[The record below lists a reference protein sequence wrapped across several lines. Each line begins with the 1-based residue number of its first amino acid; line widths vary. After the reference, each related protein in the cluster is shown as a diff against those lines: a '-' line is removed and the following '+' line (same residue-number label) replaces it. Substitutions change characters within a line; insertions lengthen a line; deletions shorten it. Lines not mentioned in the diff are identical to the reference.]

1 MLLSFLLRKVKEKK
15 EMSELTLTYNGWV
28 NRETWLI
35 SLWLNNDEYNYRL
48 LSDILELNV
57 SNSNKAKILQ
67 EVVED
72 QMYDLDLGANLFSD
86 LLATSLFKVDWLE
99 VIKSNLD

>member
-1 MLLSFLLRKVKEKK
+1 
-15 EMSELTLTYNGWV
+15 MSELTLTYNGWV

-72 QMYDLDLGANLFSD
+72 QMYDLDLRANLFSD
-86 LLATSLFKVDWLE
+86 LLATSLSKVDWLE

>member
-72 QMYDLDLGANLFSD
+72 QMYDLDLGASLFSD
-86 LLATSLFKVDWLE
+86 LLSTSLSKVDWLE
-99 VIKSNLD
+99 VIESNLE

>member
-1 MLLSFLLRKVKEKK
+1 
-15 EMSELTLTYNGWV
+15 MSELTLTYNGWV

>member
-48 LSDILELNV
+48 LTDILELNL
-57 SNSNKAKILQ
+57 SSSNKAKKLQ
-67 EVVED
+67 ELVED
-72 QMYDLDLGANLFSD
+72 QMYDLDLRANLFSD
-86 LLATSLFKVDWLE
+86 LLATSLSKVDWLE